1 MKACPYC
8 AEEIQDA
15 AIVCK
20 HCGRD
25 LAAVAAPAATATAAP
40 VPAVAAKRS
49 GCGTTIVALLGII
62 GALMVVGFLS
72 KGVSTPTSG
81 PDRVGAFLAC
91 KQFVTKRLKSPSTAE
106 FPNSSEAIVN
116 LLSDNEWAVASHVDS
131 QNGFGAMIRSP
142 FTCTVKPEGDNWRLI
157 EIKIGD

>member
-1 MKACPYC
+1 MKNCPYC

-25 LAAVAAPAATATAAP
+25 LLASGLSATAAA
-40 VPAVAAKRS
+40 VPPSAKGS
-49 GCGTTIVALLGII
+49 GCGGTIIGLLGII
-62 GALMVVGFLS
+62 LALLFVAFLS
-72 KGVSTPTSG
+72 QGAKPTG
-81 PDRVGAFLAC
+81 PSRAGAFLAC
-91 KQFVTKRLKSPSTAE
+91 KQFVTKRLRAPATAK
-106 FPNSSEAIVN
+106 FTNSSEAVVN

-131 QNGFGAMIRSP
+131 QNGFGAMIRST

-157 EIKIGD
+157 EIKIDGR